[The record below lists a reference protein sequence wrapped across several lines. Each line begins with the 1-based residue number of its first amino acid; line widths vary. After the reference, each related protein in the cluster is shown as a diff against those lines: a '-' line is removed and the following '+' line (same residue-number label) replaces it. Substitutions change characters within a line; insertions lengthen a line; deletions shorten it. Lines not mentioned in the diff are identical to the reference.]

1 MARAFRSE
9 TVRLFGL
16 VEEEEEEDD
25 EPGREEEEEEVV
37 LRVRRARLFWLVRF
51 RKMPAGRKGA
61 PPMCAMMLLSTG
73 ICWVLCRLDVSLC

>member
-1 MARAFRSE
+1 MARAFRSD

-16 VEEEEEEDD
+16 VVVEEEEDAD
-25 EPGREEEEEEVV
+25 EPGREKEEEVV

-73 ICWVLCRLDVSLC
+73 ILLGFVLCRRR